1 MDVRFSMKSLS
12 LNMRKPFL
20 SVIIILSSLFSK
32 STVQAQNPQWNAA
45 EIKLN
50 LEKLNVLGSV
60 LYFAAHPD
68 DENTRLIAWL
78 AQEKKYKTGYLSLTR
93 GDGGQNLIGT
103 EQGIELGLIRTQELL
118 AARRID
124 KGEQFFSSAYDF
136 GFSKTPEET
145 FAFWDKQRVLREAV
159 WLIRKFRPDVII
171 TRFPP
176 DARGGHGHHQA
187 SAILAHEA
195 FKAAADPQ
203 QFPEQLEHV
212 QPWQAKRLLW
222 NTFNFG
228 GQDNTAEDQLKV
240 DIGAYNALLGASYGE
255 IAAHSRSSHKS
266 QGFGSAAQRGSS
278 TEYFEYVDGVPAS
291 TSLLEGVDTS
301 WKRVKNSA
309 KVQSRIL
316 KIIQN
321 YQVDRPEASV
331 SDLIQLHQELDQ
343 IDDVYWRGEKKK
355 EVEKLILA
363 CSGIW
368 FESIARNTDYAVGD
382 RIHIDNAIITRATGV
397 DVELLKLN
405 GKAINKKLAGNLL
418 FKDSI
423 FVNADNLTQPYWLIE
438 AHAKGKFN
446 VSDFSLT
453 GYPDNPNKPKVHFE
467 LAVNGMPIAFD
478 QDIEYKYTDPVR
490 GELYHPIAIMPQITA
505 KSESPLALIRN
516 GEAINI
522 RVSFQKHG
530 QIPNQA
536 AKLRVLAP
544 KGWEIVPTELD
555 LQFDAH
561 TTVLSKEIHI
571 RPLDADISSIDTLRF
586 QQEQKEPLREV
597 KAIDYSHIPEI
608 VYFPETAIKISNIQL
623 LNEVK
628 HVAYVHGAGDLIP
641 ESLNAIGIHV
651 DVLSSE
657 QLLKTDLA
665 AYDAVILGVRSFNV
679 NKNIAQVQTK
689 LLDYVQG
696 GGTVLTQYNVSNGL
710 VSKNFGPY
718 AFSLG
723 RNRVTDELAPV
734 HYDEKD
740 PVFNYPNKITAADF
754 ENWVQERGLYFAEN
768 IDKRYRTPIAMHDPG
783 EGLHKGSL
791 LVTSYGKGKFV
802 YTSLSFFRQ
811 LPAGVPGA
819 YRLFVN
825 LLSKSK

>member
-368 FESIARNTDYAVGD
+368 FESIARNADHAVGD

-405 GKAINKKLAGNLL
+405 GKAINKQLAGNLL

>member
-1 MDVRFSMKSLS
+1 
-12 LNMRKPFL
+12 MRKPFL

-103 EQGIELGLIRTQELL
+103 EQGIGLGLIRTQELL

>member
-1 MDVRFSMKSLS
+1 MKSLS

-343 IDDVYWRGEKKK
+343 IDDAYWRGEKKK

-368 FESIARNTDYAVGD
+368 FESIARNADYAVGD

-405 GKAINKKLAGNLL
+405 GKAVNKKLAGNLL

>member
-1 MDVRFSMKSLS
+1 MKSLS

-103 EQGIELGLIRTQELL
+103 KQGIELGLIRTQELL

-343 IDDVYWRGEKKK
+343 IDDAYWRGEKKK

-368 FESIARNTDYAVGD
+368 FESIARNADYAVGD

-819 YRLFVN
+819 YSLFVN

>member
-1 MDVRFSMKSLS
+1 MKSLS

-368 FESIARNTDYAVGD
+368 FESIARNADHAVGD

-405 GKAINKKLAGNLL
+405 GKAINKQLAGNLL

-597 KAIDYSHIPEI
+597 NAIEYSHIPEI

>member
-368 FESIARNTDYAVGD
+368 FESIARNADHAVGD

>member
-301 WKRVKNSA
+301 WKRVKKSA

>member
-1 MDVRFSMKSLS
+1 MKSLS

-368 FESIARNTDYAVGD
+368 FESIARNADHAVGD

-405 GKAINKKLAGNLL
+405 GKAINKQLAGNLL

>member
-1 MDVRFSMKSLS
+1 
-12 LNMRKPFL
+12 MRKPFL

-343 IDDVYWRGEKKK
+343 IDDAYWRGEKKK

-368 FESIARNTDYAVGD
+368 FESIARNADYAVGD

-405 GKAINKKLAGNLL
+405 GKAVNKKLAGNLL

-586 QQEQKEPLREV
+586 QQEQKGPLREV

>member
-1 MDVRFSMKSLS
+1 
-12 LNMRKPFL
+12 MRKPFL

>member
-1 MDVRFSMKSLS
+1 
-12 LNMRKPFL
+12 MRKPFL

-368 FESIARNTDYAVGD
+368 FESIARNADHAVGD

>member
-343 IDDVYWRGEKKK
+343 IDDAYWRGEKKK

-368 FESIARNTDYAVGD
+368 FESIARNADYAVGD

>member
-1 MDVRFSMKSLS
+1 
-12 LNMRKPFL
+12 MRKPFL

-446 VSDFSLT
+446 VNDFSLT

-740 PVFNYPNKITAADF
+740 PVFNYPNKITTADF

>member
-1 MDVRFSMKSLS
+1 
-12 LNMRKPFL
+12 MRKPFL

-301 WKRVKNSA
+301 WKRVKKSA

>member
-368 FESIARNTDYAVGD
+368 FESIARNADHAVGD

-405 GKAINKKLAGNLL
+405 GKAINKQLAGNLL

-597 KAIDYSHIPEI
+597 NAIEYSHIPEI

>member
-1 MDVRFSMKSLS
+1 
-12 LNMRKPFL
+12 MRKPFL

-561 TTVLSKEIHI
+561 TRVLSKEIHI

-586 QQEQKEPLREV
+586 QQEQKEPLTEV

>member
-1 MDVRFSMKSLS
+1 
-12 LNMRKPFL
+12 MRKPFL

-343 IDDVYWRGEKKK
+343 IDDAYWRSEKKK

-368 FESIARNTDYAVGD
+368 FESIARNADYAVGD

-405 GKAINKKLAGNLL
+405 GKAVNKKLAGNLL

-571 RPLDADISSIDTLRF
+571 RPLDTDISSIDTLRF

-665 AYDAVILGVRSFNV
+665 SYDAVILGVRSFNV

>member
-446 VSDFSLT
+446 VNDFSLT

-740 PVFNYPNKITAADF
+740 PVFNYPNKITTADF

>member
-1 MDVRFSMKSLS
+1 
-12 LNMRKPFL
+12 MRKPFL

-195 FKAAADPQ
+195 FKAAADPHK
-203 QFPEQLEHV
+203 FPEQLEHV

-343 IDDVYWRGEKKK
+343 IDDAYWRGEKKK

-368 FESIARNTDYAVGD
+368 FESIARNADYAVGD

-405 GKAINKKLAGNLL
+405 GKAVNKKLAGNLL

>member
-1 MDVRFSMKSLS
+1 MKSLS

-368 FESIARNTDYAVGD
+368 FESIARNADHAVGD

>member
-1 MDVRFSMKSLS
+1 
-12 LNMRKPFL
+12 MRKPFL

-266 QGFGSAAQRGSS
+266 QGFGTAAQRGSS

-343 IDDVYWRGEKKK
+343 IDDAYWRGEKKK

-368 FESIARNTDYAVGD
+368 FESIARNADYAVGD

-405 GKAINKKLAGNLL
+405 GKAVNKKLAGNLL

-768 IDKRYRTPIAMHDPG
+768 IDKRYRTPIAMQDPG

>member
-1 MDVRFSMKSLS
+1 
-12 LNMRKPFL
+12 MRKPFL

-331 SDLIQLHQELDQ
+331 SDLIQLHQELGQ
-343 IDDVYWRGEKKK
+343 IDDAYWRGEKKK

-368 FESIARNTDYAVGD
+368 FESIARNADYAVGD

-405 GKAINKKLAGNLL
+405 GKAVNKKLAGNLL

-561 TTVLSKEIHI
+561 TRVLSKEIHI

-768 IDKRYRTPIAMHDPG
+768 IDKRYRTPIAMQDPG

>member
-1 MDVRFSMKSLS
+1 
-12 LNMRKPFL
+12 MRKPFL

-343 IDDVYWRGEKKK
+343 IDDAYWRGEKKK

-368 FESIARNTDYAVGD
+368 FESIARNADYAVGD

-405 GKAINKKLAGNLL
+405 GKAVNKKLAGNLL

-561 TTVLSKEIHI
+561 TRVLSKEIHI

>member
-446 VSDFSLT
+446 VNDFSLT

-571 RPLDADISSIDTLRF
+571 KPLDADISSIDTLRF

>member
-203 QFPEQLEHV
+203 QFPEQLKHV

-266 QGFGSAAQRGSS
+266 QGFGTAAQRGSS
-278 TEYFEYVDGVPAS
+278 TEYFEYVDGMPAS

-343 IDDVYWRGEKKK
+343 IDDAYWRGEKKK

-368 FESIARNTDYAVGD
+368 FESIARNADYAVGD
-382 RIHIDNAIITRATGV
+382 RIHIDNAIITRTTGV

-453 GYPDNPNKPKVHFE
+453 GYPDNPNRPKVHFE

-561 TTVLSKEIHI
+561 TRVLSKEIHI

-586 QQEQKEPLREV
+586 QQEQKEPLTEV

-768 IDKRYRTPIAMHDPG
+768 IDKRYRTPIAMQDPG

>member
-368 FESIARNTDYAVGD
+368 FESIARNADYAVGD

-405 GKAINKKLAGNLL
+405 GKAVNKKLAGNLL